1 MVSEV
6 TANLVAP
13 AESHLKTLVLHVTC
27 IHVGRLLIAEHHIH
41 RGLYQPVLRGLLI
54 PVEVQSEA
62 AAKEACIQT
71 DIQLLR
77 GLPSHVGVGNVLCI
91 GTSGVN
97 VVGHRLNHIAGE
109 LVAIVGISAGGETD
123 VREIV
128 EVTNLTVTVLSPRC
142 TELQEAQPRRGRLH
156 ELLVRDVPTCRYRG
170 KITPAMT
177 ACEVV

>member
-1 MVSEV
+1 MISEV
-6 TANLVAP
+6 AANLVAP
-13 AESHLKTLVLHVTC
+13 AESYLKTLVLHITC
-27 IHVGRLLIAEHHIH
+27 IHVSRLLIAEHHVH

-62 AAKEACIQT
+62 ATQETGIQT
-71 DIQLLR
+71 DIQLFR
-77 GLPSHVGVGNVLCI
+77 GLPSHVGVGNVLGV
-91 GTSGVN
+91 GTSGVD
-97 VVGHRLNHIAGE
+97 VISHRLNHIARE

-142 TELQEAQPRRGRLH
+142 AKLQEAQPRRGRLH
-156 ELLVRDVPTCRYRG
+156 ELLIRDVPTCRYRG
-170 KITPAMT
+170 EVTPAMT